1 MPRTRLKTI
10 GDKAFSIVAPGLSSS
25 DSVEHFNNQLHV
37 KTFFFLVINY
47 FDVLISNVFVFFCI
61 ALYDQYFERCYINTV
76 LLENP
81 PLKLDYDFKS
91 FLAALREL
99 YY

>member
-1 MPRTRLKTI
+1 M
-10 GDKAFSIVAPGLSSS
+10 
-25 DSVEHFNNQLHV
+25 
-37 KTFFFLVINY
+37 
-47 FDVLISNVFVFFCI
+47 SNVFVFFCI

-91 FLAALREL
+91 FLAALVEL